1 MLRQLVSCIL
11 SLVLIAPV
19 YAQSAPPVTLAGTQQ
34 YDLKATVNGREY
46 RLFVAPPAGYVK
58 GDTTRYPVLY
68 LLDGHFAFPAAVAAR
83 EYMGLFR
90 ELEDVIVVGIGE
102 REYSFTSWFINRW
115 RDYTPSA
122 DPATDSSSAR
132 QYKLAVETVQSG
144 GGRDF
149 LQVLRNDLIPFIDKA
164 YRTTGDRGLSGHSL
178 GGLFTAYAL
187 FSAPDLFQRYGINS
201 PSLWWNGSEM
211 FSTERA
217 FAATH
222 TALSKRVLLTV
233 GANEGA
239 SMVPPMT
246 KFASVLGSRGYHG
259 LVMDTVVFQG
269 ETHTSV
275 GPAMM
280 ARTLRVLYGKRR

>member
-1 MLRQLVSCIL
+1 MLRQLASCIL
-11 SLVLIAPV
+11 SLVLIGPIH
-19 YAQSAPPVTLAGTQQ
+19 AQGAPPVSLAGTQQ
-34 YDLKATVNGREY
+34 YDLKSTVNGREY
-46 RLFVAPPAGYVK
+46 RLYVAPPVGYVK

-68 LLDGHFAFPAAVAAR
+68 VLDGHFAFPAAVSAR

-90 ELEDVIVVGIGE
+90 ELEDVIIVGIGE
-102 REYSFTSWFINRW
+102 GDYSFTSWFKDRW

-122 DPATDSSSAR
+122 DPSTDSAFAR
-132 QYKLAVETVQSG
+132 QYKLAVETVRSG

-149 LQVLRNDLIPFIDKA
+149 LRALRNDLIPFIDTA
-164 YRTTGDRGLSGHSL
+164 YRTTGDRGLAGHSL

-187 FSAPDLFQRYGINS
+187 FAAPDLFQRYGINS
-201 PSLWWNGSEM
+201 PSLWWNNSEM
-211 FSTERA
+211 FKTESA

-222 TALSKRVLLTV
+222 TAFPKRVLITV

-239 SMVPPMT
+239 SMVPPMA
-246 KFASVLGSRGYHG
+246 KFASVLGSRGYQG

-269 ETHTSV
+269 ESHTSV